1 MIVQEA
7 FVMSTD
13 IATPTYFDEVA
24 TEYTGDQ
31 VKLLRDA
38 AHIRH
43 RPGMYIGNT
52 GAGGLHQL
60 VSELVHNSIDEALAG
75 FCKNIFVRLHVDGS
89 AGVEDDGRGIPVD
102 EHPIEKRPTV
112 EVLMTEGGAG
122 PNSDNNAYHA
132 SPGLDGFRSPSVPPL
147 G

>member
-1 MIVQEA
+1 
-7 FVMSTD
+7 MSTD

-75 FCKNIFVRLHVDGS
+75 FCKNIFVRF
-89 AGVEDDGRGIPVD
+89 DDGNVVGFGHGRFFH
-102 EHPIEKRPTV
+102 E
-112 EVLMTEGGAG
+112 LM
-122 PNSDNNAYHA
+122 
-132 SPGLDGFRSPSVPPL
+132 
-147 G
+147 